1 MLIVDASKDLVAS
14 EVLPALQ
21 LGTGGEPLLPRL
33 EGFGCV
39 KAPGDFVP
47 FIPFFLSPKTVDICF
62 RFAPNVPALTVTL
75 TIAGL
80 PTLCPHIVS
89 LVLNPLP
96 RNPAITEA
104 VSEMLLACSPN
115 TLQLLS
121 VDSPLTEDARGIVY
135 RLPKLYSL
143 SALIQGPIS
152 LPPVELPCLETL
164 CVEWDSGYDWLE
176 GFREAKIRKLESIT
190 LRPATVPHQVH
201 GFLGF
206 LEEFQSVALS
216 ISAQETL
223 SEFSFYTSQSW
234 FPNYSSLF
242 VFKRLVKLEVEFS
255 CNSGCSSTVDDDT
268 IVNLAEAMPGLKILR
283 LGGPPCRAGGGVA
296 FKGLVAL
303 ALRCPRLSELC
314 VHLQAHKLAD
324 ATHRPSPLG
333 STAVVP
339 RTECALT
346 DLHVGWTR
354 ISEQATLAIGLS
366 LLQIFP
372 EIVNIKYFNSPWK
385 KVVDVIRLSRQIG
398 GHIHHASE
406 ARFPFSR

>member
-21 LGTGGEPLLPRL
+21 LSTGGEPLFPRL

-47 FIPFFLSPKTVDICF
+47 FISFFLSPKTVDICF
-62 RFAPNVPALTVTL
+62 RFTPYIPALTVTL
-75 TIAGL
+75 TIARL
-80 PTLCPHIVS
+80 PALCPHIAS

-104 VSEMLLACSPN
+104 VSEMLLACNIN

-135 RLPKLYSL
+135 RLPRLYSL
-143 SALIQGPIS
+143 SVLIQGPIS
-152 LPPVELPCLETL
+152 LPPVELPCLETI
-164 CVEWDSGYDWLE
+164 CVEWDTGYDWLE
-176 GFREAKIRKLESIT
+176 GFRGVKIRKLESIT
-190 LRPATVPHQVH
+190 LRPSTGPDQIH
-201 GFLGF
+201 GF

-223 SEFSFYTSQSW
+223 SEFSFYTSESW
-234 FPNYSSLF
+234 SPNYSSLF
-242 VFKRLVKLEVEFS
+242 AFKRLVKLEVEFS
-255 CNSGCSSTVDDDT
+255 CHHSCSSTVDDDT
-268 IVNLAEAMPGLKILR
+268 VVNLAEAMPGLKVLR

-324 ATHRPSPLG
+324 ATHRSSPPG
-333 STAVVP
+333 SAAILP

-346 DLHVGWTR
+346 DLQVGSTR
-354 ISEQATLAIGLS
+354 ISDQATLAVGLC

-372 EIVNIKYFNSPWK
+372 EIVNIKYSNSLWK

-398 GHIHHASE
+398 GHIHHASKM
-406 ARFPFSR
+406 RLPFSR